1 MKKFLSTVLVLLA
14 FAQNVLAFSVDTS
27 EWVCAEPGQVAVVA
41 AEIDLKSDLKN
52 DYRVYQAS
60 IENKTNSTLDISIP
74 SNSNIDE
81 NVKKILNGGLS
92 FKELMQLPKQIAVES
107 YKEDVG
113 EGKIAAAHKGLIYLT
128 ASAGAVAAGA
138 GLLGVYPQQKTEEY
152 FAHKRIKKEY
162 KRFQGNLIS
171 DFTMAPLSQKDLLI
185 FVPVDNSACIIN
197 VKNRDDDNDVYS
209 DYHQL

>member
-1 MKKFLSTVLVLLA
+1 MKKFLATVLVL
-14 FAQNVLAFSVDTS
+14 FSICYSVSAFSVDTR
-27 EWVCAEPGQVAVVA
+27 EWVCSEPGQLSVIA

-52 DYRVYQAS
+52 DYRVFQAS
-60 IENKTNSTLDISIP
+60 LENKTNSTLDVSIP

-81 NVKKILNGGLS
+81 NVKKILSSGLS
-92 FKELMQLPKQIAVES
+92 FKELMELPKQIAVES
-107 YKEDVG
+107 YNEDVG
-113 EGKIAAAHKGLIYLT
+113 EGKIAKAHKGLIFVT
-128 ASAGAVAAGA
+128 ASAGAAVAGA

-152 FAHKRIKKEY
+152 FSHRKIKKEY

-185 FVPVDNSACIIN
+185 FVPIDNSACIIN
-197 VKNRDDDNDVYS
+197 VKNRDDETDVYS

>member
-1 MKKFLSTVLVLLA
+1 MKKFLSIVLATLA
-14 FAQNVLAFSVDTS
+14 MSQSAQAFSVDTT
-27 EWVCAEPGQVAVVA
+27 EWVCAEPGQLSVVA

-60 IENKTNSTLDISIP
+60 LENKTNSTLDISIP
-74 SNSNIDE
+74 SNSNVDE
-81 NVKKILNGGLS
+81 NVQKILNGGLS
-92 FKELMQLPKQIAVES
+92 FKELMQVPKQIAVES

-113 EGKIAAAHKGLIYLT
+113 EGNIAKAHKGLIYVT
-128 ASAGAVAAGA
+128 ASAGAVVAGA

-152 FAHKRIKKEY
+152 FSHKRIKKEY

-185 FVPVDNSACIIN
+185 FVPIDNSACIIN